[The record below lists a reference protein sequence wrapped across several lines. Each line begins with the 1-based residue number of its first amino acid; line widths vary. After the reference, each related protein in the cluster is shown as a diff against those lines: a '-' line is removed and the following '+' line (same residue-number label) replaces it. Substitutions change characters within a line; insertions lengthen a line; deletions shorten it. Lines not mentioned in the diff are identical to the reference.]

1 MQCPA
6 CKFVQAYKNGYRR
19 GVQSYRCRR
28 CGRQFLESY
37 RQPRY
42 SDEIKQ
48 RCLDLYFTGLGVKA
62 IERVTNIHHTTVSYW
77 IQKIDVEKVDLYA
90 LSPESLPGSKR

>member
-1 MQCPA
+1 
-6 CKFVQAYKNGYRR
+6 
-19 GVQSYRCRR
+19 
-28 CGRQFLESY
+28 
-37 RQPRY
+37 
-42 SDEIKQ
+42 
-48 RCLDLYFTGLGVKA
+48 LYFTGLGVKA